1 MIIMLTKLRL
11 QLSILLDYDDNDD
24 EYHPNRNAMK
34 IANIVYV
41 INTVKAMIMTI
52 IMSNNS
58 MIIIIIMLHELS
70 Q

>member
-11 QLSILLDYDDNDD
+11 QLSILLDYD